1 LDCSIDK
8 FIKNGIPEED
18 AKILLKHLYHC
29 IGNLNFKF
37 ILKTDNVSHEKH
49 IFSTSTGRRTQAIMT
64 TRFYYDE
71 T

>member
-1 LDCSIDK
+1 MKDILLDCSIDK

-37 ILKTDNVSHEKH
+37 ILKTDNVPMKNISSPLQPEEELKP
-49 IFSTSTGRRTQAIMT
+49 
-64 TRFYYDE
+64 
-71 T
+71 